1 MNEIYRLFEESKN
14 FSTKY
19 SKYFKIYE
27 ELFTA
32 YKDRPITF
40 VEIGVYN
47 GGSLEIWKK
56 FFNKESRIIGID
68 INPECKKLE
77 EQGFEIFIG
86 DQSKANFWEDFFK
99 KVGKVDIILDDGGH
113 KNDQQII
120 TLVNCIKNINNGGL
134 LAVED
139 THTSYL
145 KEFTNSEKYSFINFS
160 KKLIDDINYTYPNL
174 GNFKFSLNKYIYSM
188 VFYESFVVFRIN
200 TERAKENTLVGNN
213 SVEKSIKMLD
223 TSLTERN
230 KIEEKFKIL
239 FKFKPFRKILRII
252 HNLKRKQK
260 NKNLRNLFK

>member
-27 ELFTA
+27 ELFTS

-213 SVEKSIKMLD
+213 SDEKSIKMLD

-252 HNLKRKQK
+252 HNLKRNQK
-260 NKNLRNLFK
+260 NKNLRNFFK

>member
-213 SVEKSIKMLD
+213 SDEKSIKMLD